1 MSIQNTALTATS
13 ASLLPA
19 TNARAFTVIYFC
31 NTHSG
36 AVTVTV
42 YAVPGGSVA
51 GTSTKIYDAV
61 SIAAGDTLII
71 DTEKVLLDD
80 GDLIQAD
87 ASVDNVVIATCSYTE
102 I

>member
-13 ASLLPA
+13 TSLLPSA
-19 TNARAFTVIYFC
+19 NARAVTVLYFC
-31 NTHSG
+31 NTHVS

-42 YAVPGGSVA
+42 YAVPSGSVA
-51 GTSTKIYDAV
+51 GASTKIYDAV
-61 SIAAGDTLII
+61 SIAAGDTLVV

>member
-1 MSIQNTALTATS
+1 
-13 ASLLPA
+13 
-19 TNARAFTVIYFC
+19 
-31 NTHSG
+31 
-36 AVTVTV
+36 
-42 YAVPGGSVA
+42 VPGGSVA

-80 GDLIQAD
+80 VDLIQAD